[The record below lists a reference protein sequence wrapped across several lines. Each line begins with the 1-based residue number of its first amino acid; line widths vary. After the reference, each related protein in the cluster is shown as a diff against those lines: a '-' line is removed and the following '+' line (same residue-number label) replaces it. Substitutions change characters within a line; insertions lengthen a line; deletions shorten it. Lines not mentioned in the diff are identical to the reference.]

1 MTRQLAPGPLFA
13 VGVWRS
19 GTSLLYALL
28 NQHPQI
34 ALLYE
39 GDLPVLKTFFY
50 RGLRSHWKDRW
61 DFWAGAVRRH
71 LFSPADLPASPR
83 NAMEA
88 TNLVYRQF
96 AAARDAVIW
105 GDKSP
110 TYRDELLRL
119 AEDFP
124 SARFLIIWRNPL
136 GFSRSIVN
144 AAASIDG
151 LYFRR
156 PGILNRSL
164 FGYREMYRQTRELK
178 RRGRLL
184 HEVHFEALVS
194 NPESVLRGVCEF
206 LEIDFVPQMLSLKDA
221 DRSAIMGG
229 KHHQMVKS
237 EKIAPG
243 AERPEVLPAEWK
255 AKIERYI
262 RLWKRESG
270 GAWPVY
276 PGETPDGEDLPS
288 GGEQL
293 KDRILYRAFR
303 WSDWLVL
310 FLYSFIPIHML
321 QNYRA
326 RKMERARQ
334 AEPAAGN

>member
-39 GDLPVLKTFFY
+39 GDLPLLKTFFY
-50 RGLRSHWKDRW
+50 PGLRSHWKDRW

-71 LFSPADLPASPR
+71 QFSPSDLPASPR
-83 NAMEA
+83 SAIEA
-88 TNLVYRQF
+88 TNLVYREF
-96 AAARDAVIW
+96 AAAKDAVIW

-110 TYRDELLRL
+110 TYRDELLHL
-119 AEDFP
+119 AGDFP
-124 SARFLIIWRNPL
+124 NARFLIIWRNPL

-144 AAASIDG
+144 AAASVDG

-164 FGYREMYRQTRELK
+164 FGYREMYRQVLELK

-184 HEVHFEALVS
+184 HEVHFEALTA
-194 NPESVLRGVCEF
+194 NPEPVLRGICEF
-206 LEIDFVPQMLSLKDA
+206 LGIDFVPQMLSLKDA
-221 DRSAIMGG
+221 DRSAIMEG

-237 EKIAPG
+237 GRIAAG
-243 AERPEVLPAEWK
+243 ADRPEVLRPEWK

-270 GAWPVY
+270 GAWPVHPAQP
-276 PGETPDGEDLPS
+276 PGGEDLP
-288 GGEQL
+288 GAWEQL
-293 KDRILYRAFR
+293 KDRVLYRAFR

-310 FLYSFIPIHML
+310 FLYSFIPIQML

-326 RKMERARQ
+326 RKKERARQ
-334 AEPAAGN
+334 AESAAGN